1 MTDDSFVFGVLDKF
15 RMDDGTDL
23 VVVGRVNGVIEK
35 GMSVMIRNYG
45 DDGAAEDVVRITA
58 VEIGQRSEESAENC
72 FAALRIDCGQMMNIK
87 TGTVLYTSEVEESRI
102 HDTYVSA
109 IGDYYVGKKRL
120 ELSDEELR
128 GMSITDCAEAWRIFG
143 MVCAQNRDESRKEED
158 LKKRRRIAEALCE
171 KLLSADEIF
180 CVYNNKTGNPH
191 MFSQTIDRND
201 GTYMCTPP
209 EILVIPKACEKL
221 YDRLYQGAS
230 FTVRKIEN
238 GKDGKGVSGFL
249 ADVFASNGVRGV
261 RVLTDKTSIDAEMLV
276 PDISKDE
283 ANPSLEQWILLIGQ
297 MEEPETTDEKIIFN
311 LYYHFLSRELVKARL
326 YMPVKEGS
334 EKEVLFSTVA
344 GRNDRQAV
352 HMFTDLKRLHK
363 ACGEGHN
370 YIVQPVS
377 AMIEIFDCIINPS
390 EKPAAGCYI
399 SREAYEEMNK

>member
-1 MTDDSFVFGVLDKF
+1 MDSNSFVFGVLDKF
-15 RMDDGTDL
+15 RMDDGTDII
-23 VVVGRVNGVIEK
+23 VVGKVNGVIEK
-35 GMSVMIRNYG
+35 GMAVMIRNYG
-45 DDGAAEDVVRITA
+45 DDDAAENVVKITA
-58 VEIGQRSEESAENC
+58 VEIQQRSEEMAENC
-72 FAALRIDCGQMMNIK
+72 FAALRIECGQMMKIK
-87 TGTVLYTSEVEESRI
+87 TGTVLYTSDVEESRI

-109 IGDYYVGKKRL
+109 IGDYFVGKKRL
-120 ELSDEELR
+120 ELSDEDLR
-128 GMSITDCAEAWRIFG
+128 DMSITDCAEAWRIFG

-158 LKKRRRIAEALCE
+158 LKKRRRVAEALC
-171 KLLSADEIF
+171 KKILSSDEVF
-180 CVYNNKTGNPH
+180 CIYNNKTDNPH

-201 GTYMCTPP
+201 DTYMCTPP
-209 EILVIPKACEKL
+209 EILLIPKACEKL
-221 YDRLYQGAS
+221 YSRLYQGDA

-238 GKDGKGVSGFL
+238 GNDGEGIRSFL

-261 RVLTDKTSIDAEMLV
+261 RVLTDKTSIDAEMFV
-276 PDISKDE
+276 PDISKDD

-297 MEEPETTDEKIIFN
+297 MNEPETTDEKIIFN

-326 YMPVKEGS
+326 YMPVSGES

-344 GRNDRQAV
+344 GRNNRQAV
-352 HMFTDLKRLHK
+352 HMFTDVKRLNK
-363 ACGEGHN
+363 ACGEGQR